1 MSSQIIVSFDIGVKN
16 LAVCVIEYNPSDLN
30 ILVWKIIS
38 LAAPKEK
45 IPIMNELAGRLF
57 LELDTLVDEIG
68 QPIDF
73 VILENQPSNL
83 NGSMKSLQMMIYT
96 YFQLR
101 KHWEGLSKQVYLVS
115 ASEKLKGHETI
126 TDTLDMTKYETMK
139 RYEKNKKLG
148 VEITKMYLSKN
159 PEILNYFCS
168 YKKADDM
175 ADSFLQAISWLKK
188 HNVSIE
194 NISMSSKTI

>member
-1 MSSQIIVSFDIGVKN
+1 MTSQIIVSFDIGVKN
-16 LAVCVIEYNPSDLN
+16 LAVCVLKYTETDINVV
-30 ILVWKIIS
+30 VWKIIS

-57 LELDTLVDEIG
+57 LELDTLVDEITET
-68 QPIDF
+68 IDF

-101 KHWEGLSKQVYLVS
+101 KHWEGLAKQVYLVS
-115 ASEKLKGHETI
+115 AAEKLKGHETI
-126 TDTLDMTKYETMK
+126 TDTLDMKKYETMK

-148 VEITKMYLSKN
+148 VEITKNYLSKN
-159 PEILNYFCS
+159 EELLKFFCS

-175 ADSFLQAISWLKK
+175 ADSFLQALSWLKK

-194 NISMSSKTI
+194 TISASKSI

>member
-1 MSSQIIVSFDIGVKN
+1 MDSQTIISFDIGVKN
-16 LAVCVIEYNPSDLN
+16 LAVCVISYTATDIN
-30 ILVWKIIS
+30 ILIWKIIS

-45 IPIMNELAGRLF
+45 IPIMNELAGRIF
-57 LELDTLVDEIG
+57 LELDSLVDEIG
-68 QPIDF
+68 HPIDY

-101 KHWEGLSKQVYLVS
+101 KHWEGLAKQVYLVS
-115 ASEKLKGHETI
+115 ASEKLKGHDL
-126 TDTLDMTKYETMK
+126 TDIDMTKYETMK

-148 VEITKMYLSKN
+148 IEITKKYLAKN
-159 PEILNYFCS
+159 EELLTYFCS

-175 ADSFLQAISWLKK
+175 ADSFLQTISWLKK
-188 HNVSIE
+188 HNVTID
-194 NISMSSKTI
+194 NISGSFKSI

>member
-115 ASEKLKGHETI
+115 ASEKLKGHEH
-126 TDTLDMTKYETMK
+126 LDIDMKKYETMK

-159 PEILNYFCS
+159 PEILTYFCS

>member
-1 MSSQIIVSFDIGVKN
+1 MEPQTIISFDIGVKN
-16 LAVCVIEYNPSDLN
+16 LAVCVISYTQTDIT
-30 ILVWKIIS
+30 ILIWKIIS

-45 IPIMNELAGRLF
+45 IPIMNELAGRIF
-57 LELDTLVDEIG
+57 LELDSLVDEIG
-68 QPIDF
+68 HPIDY

-101 KHWEGLSKQVYLVS
+101 KHWEGLAKQVYLVS
-115 ASEKLKGHETI
+115 ASEKLKGHDL
-126 TDTLDMTKYETMK
+126 TDIDMTKYETMK

-148 VEITKMYLSKN
+148 IEITKKYLAKN
-159 PEILNYFCS
+159 EELLKYFCS

-175 ADSFLQAISWLKK
+175 ADSFLQTISWLKK
-188 HNVSIE
+188 HNVTIE
-194 NISMSSKTI
+194 NISSKTT